1 MKKTIFRPYK
11 RKNEENTS
19 YWLSYSDLMAALLI
33 IFILVLAYNILQ
45 FKVSQEELEAIQVKI
60 KELDQTNKI
69 IDKLKKEFGEEIEIN
84 EDTGDIIVKSDIL
97 FDFDKYGLKENG
109 KIFLKDFVPRYLEV
123 LLGDPDIKDNLYRI
137 LVVGHT
143 DDKGSYLY
151 NLELSQL
158 RALEVANYIFS
169 EQIQTPYKKEVEKYI
184 EAIGRSE
191 TEVKKKDD
199 GQILR
204 DESRRVEFKFELRTL
219 EKIKKV
225 LSGIPD

>member
-1 MKKTIFRPYK
+1 MYNFKRYRKKRE
-11 RKNEENTS
+11 NEIS

-60 KELDQTNKI
+60 KELDQTNKV

-97 FDFDKYGLKENG
+97 FDFDEYKLKPKG
-109 KIFLKDFVPRYLEV
+109 QSFLNDFVPRYLEV
-123 LLGDPDIKDNLYRI
+123 LLGDSEIRDNLYRI

-143 DDKGSYLY
+143 DDKGTYIY

-158 RALEVANYIFS
+158 RALEVVNYIFS
-169 EQIQTPYKKEVEKYI
+169 EEIETPYKQEVEKYI

-191 TEVKKKDD
+191 TEVKEDEN
-199 GQILR
+199 GIILS

-225 LSGIPD
+225 LEGIPSK